1 MAALQSGSQPVIE
14 SALTHL
20 PEFSV
25 LCQVTNL
32 YQMFSG
38 QRIYWSNFQENLSN
52 LLGTVFSL
60 GITSNINTTPH
71 IVNAVTLLNMQA
83 GYV

>member
-1 MAALQSGSQPVIE
+1 MAALQSGNEAVTE
-14 SALTHL
+14 SALAQL

-25 LCQVTNL
+25 LCQ
-32 YQMFSG
+32 
-38 QRIYWSNFQENLSN
+38 ENLSS
-52 LLGTVFSL
+52 LLGTVFNL

-71 IVNAVTLLNMQA
+71 IVNAVNLLNTQA

>member
-1 MAALQSGSQPVIE
+1 MAALQSDSEAVTE

-25 LCQVTNL
+25 LCQVTSRQCQSYRFL
-32 YQMFSG
+32 LQ
-38 QRIYWSNFQENLSN
+38 NFQENLSS
-52 LLGTVFSL
+52 LLGTVFNL
-60 GITSNINTTPH
+60 GISSNINTTPH

-83 GYV
+83 GHV